1 MYGILFDLDGTLA
14 DSDSIHFQA
23 WQKILGEI
31 NVNKPLID
39 REFYDRNISGRENLF
54 ERWFWLYIGRF
65 NVDITRALLPDL
77 SEDERMQIG
86 EKKDVLFRQFAQEKL
101 QPTKGLDRIIEYIQQ
116 NRSKLKI
123 GKRKEW
129 KL

>member
-23 WQKILGEI
+23 WQQILAEI
-31 NVNKPLID
+31 NRDKPLID
-39 REFYDRNISGRENLF
+39 REFYDKNISGIAEIDLF
-54 ERWFWLYIGRF
+54 IIRFFVCIGRF
-65 NVDITRALLPDL
+65 NVDITRALVSDL

-86 EKKDVLFRQFAQEKL
+86 ERKDVLFRQFAQEKL
-101 QPTKGLDRIIEYIQQ
+101 QSTKGLDRIIEYIQQ

-123 GKRKEW
+123 GKRKE
-129 KL
+129 